1 MKNVNYTG
9 FRVDLDQEAKKCIA
23 FLGHPVSWKL
33 FNKSCQHRPVTQGDS
48 WMSSLCQLDSVSLK
62 MT

>member
-23 FLGHPVSWKL
+23 FFGTPCKL
-33 FNKSCQHRPVTQGDS
+33 EIIQQVLPTQTCNTG
-48 WMSSLCQLDSVSLK
+48 
-62 MT
+62 